1 MSGGAVRYVIN
12 IGGNASQQVNQLNSN
27 VRGLNSSAQE
37 VNFSFD
43 KLTMKLAMFNQVTES
58 VTKIS
63 GAFQNLVGSSLE
75 FEKSQT
81 NIRTLL
87 KGDVEAADELVRKLG
102 DYATKTVY
110 DRSTLVAAQQTMM
123 SFGLSADFAYGK
135 LLNIG
140 DIALGDK
147 EKMKSLALAF
157 AQTTATGKLMG
168 QDLNQMIG
176 QGFNP
181 LQVISQKTGIA
192 MDELKDKM
200 GKGQISSELVAKAF
214 EWATEEGEMFYQGA
228 EKVGETTAGKIE
240 QMKGN
245 IDNMKIALF
254 EATGGATAWIAEIG
268 GMITPITSLVPL
280 LSLTGKAFSIVKA
293 RALAAVTSLG
303 LYNGYLSIGRVQ
315 NLGFARNVIQA
326 TVALGRFAIVGVFQV
341 LKALG
346 LYIASLVTAK
356 TTAVGFRAASVAA
369 FKAFAATAITAFRAV
384 SVAIYSI
391 PIVGW
396 IALAV
401 TAVGALFAILY
412 QKCDKF
418 AATMRGLWAGMKSV
432 FSGGSF
438 SEAYDKEFENTLEER
453 AKERAGEGDGL
464 GQQAELEKAV
474 NGDGKLEGVDFDVS
488 GLKGK
493 TESAVTG
500 GTRNTSI
507 TINVSKFMDNLIFE
521 GGLQENAQEVESKFK
536 EMLLR
541 TLYQA
546 QLS

>member
-1 MSGGAVRYVIN
+1 MSDREVRYIIN
-12 IGGNASQQVNQLNSN
+12 IGGNASQQTNELNTN
-27 VRGLNSSAQE
+27 VRGLNSSAND
-37 VNFSFD
+37 VNVTFD

-63 GAFQNLVGSSLE
+63 GAFQNLVGSSLD

-81 NIRTLL
+81 NIRTLM
-87 KGDVEAADELVRKLG
+87 KGDVAAADELVSKLG
-102 DYATKTVY
+102 EYATKTVY
-110 DRSTLVAAQQTMM
+110 DRNTLVSAQQTMM

-181 LQVISQKTGIA
+181 LQIISQKTGIA

-200 GKGQISSELVAKAF
+200 SKGQISAELVAKAF

-240 QMKGN
+240 QMKGT

-280 LSLTGKAFSIVKA
+280 LSLTGKAFSLVKA
-293 RALAAVTSLG
+293 RALAAVTSLS
-303 LYNGYLSIGRVQ
+303 LYNGCLSVGRLQ
-315 NLGFARNVIQA
+315 NLGFAKNVIQA
-326 TVALGRFAIVGVFQV
+326 TVALGRFAVVGVLQA

-346 LYIASLVTAK
+346 LYVASLVTAK

-384 SVAIYSI
+384 SVAIYTI

-412 QKCDKF
+412 KKCDKF

-438 SEAYDKEFENTLEER
+438 AEAYDKEYEATIQERNRERNDEE
-453 AKERAGEGDGL
+453 GL
-464 GQQAELEKAV
+464 GQQSALENAV
-474 NGDGKLEGVDFDVS
+474 SRDGKADGVNIDMS

-493 TESAVTG
+493 SESAVTG

-507 TINVSKFMDNLIFE
+507 TINVAKFMDNMIFE
-521 GGLQENAQEVESKFK
+521 GGLKENSEEVESKFK

-541 TLYQA
+541 TLYQV